1 MTSSYK
7 YEFETPTLKAI
18 STSKK
23 KSRSVNFSTNIY
35 SIKDLPKFVNGGKP
49 KTSILAKLSSGL
61 CLPILKELKLSSV
74 TSDKPFQVYFQPV
87 RCQNQNIMG

>member
-1 MTSSYK
+1 MS
-7 YEFETPTLKAI
+7 LKLQLLKRQSLLARKKVEV
-18 STSKK
+18 ST
-23 KSRSVNFSTNIY
+23 FLQ
-35 SIKDLPKFVNGGKP
+35 IKDLPKFVNGGKP
-49 KTSILAKLSSGL
+49 ITSILAKLSSGL